1 MKEKGKKRKG
11 GKKKVKKKC
20 VDERETLSYEQE
32 ILDNNRQLARLR
44 TRNEELEKEAEQ
56 VKEKFRQLEED
67 RSDVIAYLKRNL
79 EERIEESKELTE
91 RLAALEELRKEELS
105 AYKKKEEAMELEY
118 RTMENNL
125 SAEVKLITGKLNA
138 LEDWRIARVELMQK
152 FETQEKEIIKQE
164 QINQEKLYEAEKSLV
179 IGKAMMKREM
189 EERLKALAVT
199 LRKATNLRVAE
210 TTNRA
215 IRENIAL
222 NLELDSLVK
231 TCKELEITSRES
243 KEKERMLR
251 LQSEL
256 FETESRIT
264 LKTAMKQ
271 RDAIHKLANEFE
283 SMLLYYGQAKRDN
296 DQIATYEL
304 IIEQLKQKCEK
315 IEQKIQFL
323 KRCVLK
329 ARDDKE
335 QLLLQVDKKDKELVG
350 LKSLLNRVRGCIME
364 ALELEG
370 DTRGQD
376 YCASQL
382 KQQFLQCLWEILDTN
397 NIINVLEHTVSQI
410 ENITCRYAEGDLG
423 LIERPKIS
431 RCKTEEKK
439 DTVEDSVQTKSSDH
453 SVEKEPSLPDSDI
466 SSSIHSPVESI
477 SN

>member
-1 MKEKGKKRKG
+1 MKERPCLMNKKFWI
-11 GKKKVKKKC
+11 
-20 VDERETLSYEQE
+20 TT
-32 ILDNNRQLARLR
+32 DNWHASLR
-44 TRNEELEKEAEQ
+44 TRNEELEIEAEQ
-56 VKEKFRQLEED
+56 VKEKFHQLEED

-152 FETQEKEIIKQE
+152 FETQEKELIEQE
-164 QINQEKLYEAEKSLV
+164 RTNQEKLYEAEKSLV
-179 IGKAMMKREM
+179 IGKAMMKKEM
-189 EERLKALAVT
+189 EERLKQLAVT

-222 NLELDSLVK
+222 NLELDKLVK
-231 TCKELEITSRES
+231 TCKELEITCRES
-243 KEKERMLR
+243 KEKKRILR

-271 RDAIHKLANEFE
+271 RDAIHKLANEFK
-283 SMLLYYGQAKRDN
+283 SMMLYYGQAKRDN

-304 IIEQLKQKCEK
+304 IIEQLKEKCEK

-323 KRCVLK
+323 KKCLVK
-329 ARDDKE
+329 TRDDKE
-335 QLLLQVDKKDKELVG
+335 QLLLEVDKKDKELAG
-350 LKSLLNRVRGCIME
+350 LKSLLNRVRSCIME

-370 DTRGQD
+370 DTRGKD
-376 YCASQL
+376 YCASHL

-397 NIINVLEHTVSQI
+397 NITNVLEHTPSQV
-410 ENITCRYAEGDLG
+410 ENIACCYAEGDLG

-431 RCKTEEKK
+431 KCKTEEKK
-439 DTVEDSVQTKSSDH
+439 DTIEDNVQTKSSDH
-453 SVEKEPSLPDSDI
+453 SIEKEPSLPDSDI
-466 SSSIHSPVESI
+466 SSIIHSPKESI